1 MRARGG
7 DEGERGRGGDPHALL
22 GASAER
28 GRGGEGERG
37 RGGDPHALLGAS
49 AERGRG
55 GDAGTGRIRPRV
67 PASPCPRVLLVDDHA
82 LFLEGL
88 RNLLVSEGMEV
99 AGLAHDGLEALAQAR
114 RLRPDVILMD
124 IQMPRCDG
132 VAATRLIK
140 AEMPECK
147 IVMLTMSEDEQDL
160 FEAVKSGAS
169 GYLLKRLD
177 AADFFA
183 YLAELQAGHPPFS
196 PGLAEKILQE
206 FAGQSTLRE
215 TDAETERRG
224 DAETAEP
231 SPDLSVPASPY
242 PRVPL
247 SPRQV
252 QVLTLVTQ
260 GQTYRQVAE
269 TVGIAER
276 TVKYHM
282 AEILDRLHLEN
293 RAQVIAYATRMGW
306 GEGERGRR
314 GEGERG

>member
-1 MRARGG
+1 VS
-7 DEGERGRGGDPHALL
+7 L
-22 GASAER
+22 
-28 GRGGEGERG
+28 
-37 RGGDPHALLGAS
+37 
-49 AERGRG
+49 
-55 GDAGTGRIRPRV
+55 
-67 PASPCPRVLLVDDHA
+67 RVLLVDDHA

-88 RNLLVSEGMEV
+88 RNLLISEGIEV

-114 RLRPDVILMD
+114 RLHPDVILMD
-124 IQMPRCDG
+124 IQMPHCDG

-196 PGLAEKILQE
+196 PGLAERILQE
-206 FAGQSTLRE
+206 FAGQSAL
-215 TDAETERRG
+215 AASPGPPTEG
-224 DAETAEP
+224 
-231 SPDLSVPASPY
+231 SPASD
-242 PRVPL
+242 PRLSASPSLPVPL
-247 SPRQV
+247 SPRQT
-252 QVLTLVTQ
+252 QILTLVAD
-260 GQTYRQVAE
+260 GQTYRQVAA
-269 TVGIAER
+269 TIGIAER

-293 RAQVIAYATRMGW
+293 RAQMIAYAARVL
-306 GEGERGRR
+306 R
-314 GEGERG
+314 